1 MKALPRER
9 IQTDVIA
16 PRVSRAGIFF
26 PPRNTSKPIT
36 TATTYTL
43 TCLDFSGGTQQTTA
57 VVNILPVFQ
66 EQ

>member
-16 PRVSRAGIFF
+16 PRSRAGIFF

-36 TATTYTL
+36 AATTYTL
-43 TCLDFSGGTQQTTA
+43 TCLDLQNGTQQTTA
-57 VVNILPVFQ
+57 TVNVLPNFQ
-66 EQ
+66 EI